1 MTKLEK
7 YNILHSQLAS
17 TDAGETG
24 SFCLPF
30 FDDAIKITDCKEV
43 LEIGFNRGAS
53 ALKWLID
60 TNVNLT
66 SVDIIKRQTSI
77 DLLNKEFTGRFN
89 FNLMNSKTINQKTE
103 WINKFDLIFIDGD
116 HSYQGVLDDL
126 VASLQ
131 LKPKF
136 LFFDDYHHGNHRQD
150 ILNAIS
156 LFPQLIFI
164 KDYPPFA
171 NDVEASCGQ
180 GLYKVKYD

>member
-7 YNILHSQLAS
+7 YNELHPQLAS
-17 TDAGETG
+17 TNTGETG

-30 FDDAIKITDCKEV
+30 FDDVINIIGGGEI

-60 TNVNLT
+60 SNVKLT
-66 SVDIIKRQTSI
+66 AIDIIQRDQSINLLKREFG
-77 DLLNKEFTGRFN
+77 DRFDFKLLNSNNLAEQTQWVGRFN
-89 FNLMNSKTINQKTE
+89 
-103 WINKFDLIFIDGD
+103 LIFIDGE
-116 HSYQGVLDDL
+116 HSYSGVLNDIK
-126 VASLQ
+126 VSLT
-131 LKPKF
+131 LKPNY

-156 LFPQLIFI
+156 LFPQLQFI
-164 KDYPPFA
+164 KDYPSFA

-180 GLYKVKYD
+180 GLYKINYA